1 MSLDIEAIDY
11 VRKEQ
16 KLDHFYNKFDI
27 PQDVRNGKV
36 TDDIWEWLFQAS
48 YRPDNELRNSSDD
61 AE

>member
-27 PQDVRNGKV
+27 VRN
-36 TDDIWEWLFQAS
+36 
-48 YRPDNELRNSSDD
+48 N
-61 AE
+61 